1 MIRPPRNTYAAAAL
15 VAMAAA
21 IPSVAG
27 CGGDGE
33 GEEETA
39 RESASEPA
47 RESAGAKPE
56 VQIKDF
62 KFVPPDIEVN
72 AGTTIR
78 WTNEDDASH
87 TASADERGSFDTGT
101 IKTGQTKSATLREPG
116 TFAYICDFHPFM
128 KGQITVR

>member
-1 MIRPPRNTYAAAAL
+1 MIPPPRRHTAGAAL
-15 VAMAAA
+15 LALTVA
-21 IPSVAG
+21 SLAG
-27 CGGDGE
+27 CGDGDGGGGGQE
-33 GEEETA
+33 GT
-39 RESASEPA
+39 
-47 RESAGAKPE
+47 RESAGATPA

-78 WTNEDDASH
+78 WTNEDDAGH

-101 IKTGQTKSATLREPG
+101 IKRGQTKTATLRERG